1 MPHRSSIY
9 ALPGLAVLAIGLLAR
24 SVPALAMDMADGSA
38 TIRAELVAWTQA
50 YNARQ
55 ADKVCGIFSQDLRY
69 KFGAVQDRGYND
81 VCAAL
86 HRLLADE
93 TQHSH
98 YTLDL
103 REILVYGDIA
113 VVRLIW
119 TLDSSQ
125 PGSNATV
132 RSLEPGMDIFQLQN
146 DGTWKIIRYLAYTSP
161 Q

>member
-1 MPHRSSIY
+1 MPNRLRIN
-9 ALPGLAVLAIGLLAR
+9 ALRCLAAIAIGLLVW
-24 SVPALAMDMADGSA
+24 SLPALAADRADGAA
-38 TIRAELVAWTQA
+38 TIRAEFVDWTQA

-55 ADKVCGIFSQDLRY
+55 ADKVCGICSEDFRY
-69 KFGAVQDRGYND
+69 KFGEVQDRGYND
-81 VCAAL
+81 VCPAL
-86 HRLLADE
+86 RRLLGDE
-93 TQHSH
+93 THRSH

-125 PGSNATV
+125 PGSSATV
-132 RSLEPGMDIFQLQN
+132 RTLEPGMDIFKRQN

-161 Q
+161 E

>member
-1 MPHRSSIY
+1 MPNRPRIY
-9 ALPGLAVLAIGLLAR
+9 ALPGLAAIAIGFLVW
-24 SVPALAMDMADGSA
+24 SVPALATDRADGAA

-50 YNARQ
+50 YNTRQ
-55 ADKVCGIFSQDLRY
+55 ADKACGIFSKDLRY
-69 KFGAVQDRGYND
+69 KFGEVQDRGYND
-81 VCAAL
+81 VCPAL
-86 HRLLADE
+86 RRLLGDE
-93 TQHSH
+93 THRSH

-125 PGSNATV
+125 AGSSATV
-132 RSLEPGMDIFQLQN
+132 RTLEPGMDIFKRQS

-161 Q
+161 K

>member
-1 MPHRSSIY
+1 MPHRPRIY
-9 ALPGLAVLAIGLLAR
+9 ALPGLAVLAIGLLAW
-24 SVPALAMDMADGSA
+24 SVPAPATDSADGAA

-50 YNARQ
+50 YNTRQ
-55 ADKVCGIFSQDLRY
+55 ADKVCGIFSEDLRY
-69 KFGAVQDRGYND
+69 KFGEIQDRGYND
-81 VCAAL
+81 VCPAL
-86 HRLLADE
+86 RRLLGDG
-93 TQHSH
+93 THRSH

-125 PGSNATV
+125 SGSSATV
-132 RSLEPGMDIFQLQN
+132 RTLEPGMDIFQRQN

-161 Q
+161 E